1 MTSAK
6 PTNNK
11 SLTVSAIHSGTV
23 IDHIAAGEALTI
35 IRFLGLSMHKKTVT
49 VGFNLPSRAM
59 GAKDIIKVEGR
70 ELTPAEVNQL
80 AIVAPAATVNIIR
93 NYKLSKK
100 FSVALPKRI
109 ERFVSCPN
117 KNCITNHERVAT
129 LFSVEKRK
137 AIVLTCAYCE
147 KVFNREEI
155 TDYNL

>member
-1 MTSAK
+1 MSAIK
-6 PTNNK
+6 PSNK
-11 SLTVSAIHSGTV
+11 ALTVAAIHSGTV

-35 IRFLGLSMHKKTVT
+35 IRFLSLPTHKKTVT

-59 GAKDIIKVEGR
+59 GSKDIVKIEGR

-109 ERFVSCPN
+109 ERFVVCPN

-129 LFSVEKRK
+129 LFDVEKRK
-137 AIVLTCAYCE
+137 NIVLTCSFCE
-147 KVFNREEI
+147 KVFNRDEI